1 MTEQPD
7 KARTEALIADLRK
20 VPAFA
25 DLPSDDLEWFIGRA
39 EELWAKP
46 GDPVSTEG
54 TPADTMLVLLEGEMR
69 GRREAD
75 GPDAQAYTVTA
86 PSVSGF
92 LPFSRMKT
100 IPMTARAVTPMHA
113 LALHSQHFPEM
124 LHRMPLLAQRL
135 VGVLTDR
142 VRSYTLVSQQ
152 REKLAALGKLSA
164 GLAHEL
170 NNPASAARRSAGA
183 LRDCLE
189 RLRQVGRSS
198 TIGPQDCAA
207 LAKREEEIRTA
218 LKPANFN
225 DEFERVEREEA
236 IQAWLE
242 GRHVPDA
249 WKLAPSLTEANFT
262 DAHLENFAAVAGASL
277 GPELTRFATLLEM
290 QRIADELEHSTA
302 RISDLIKAI
311 KEYSYM
317 DQAKLQELDITKSLE
332 TTLTIMH
339 HKLKRG
345 ITVLRNYAPD
355 LPKIMAFGSELNQVW
370 TNLIDNAADAMGE
383 NGKLRIRTA
392 RENDF
397 ILVEIADNGPG
408 IPADVK
414 PRIFDPFYTTKGVG
428 EGTGL
433 GLDFVYRIVTEMHG
447 QISVDSVPGDT
458 RFAVRIPIQAAQ

>member
-1 MTEQPD
+1 
-7 KARTEALIADLRK
+7 
-20 VPAFA
+20 V
-25 DLPSDDLEWFIGRA
+25 GRA
-39 EELWAKP
+39 
-46 GDPVSTEG
+46 
-54 TPADTMLVLLEGEMR
+54 
-69 GRREAD
+69 
-75 GPDAQAYTVTA
+75 
-86 PSVSGF
+86 
-92 LPFSRMKT
+92 
-100 IPMTARAVTPMHA
+100 
-113 LALHSQHFPEM
+113 
-124 LHRMPLLAQRL
+124 
-135 VGVLTDR
+135 
-142 VRSYTLVSQQ
+142 
-152 REKLAALGKLSA
+152 
-164 GLAHEL
+164 
-170 NNPASAARRSAGA
+170 
-183 LRDCLE
+183 
-189 RLRQVGRSS
+189 S
-198 TIGPQDCAA
+198 TIGPDDCAA
-207 LAKREEEIRTA
+207 LAKREEEIRAA
-218 LKPANFN
+218 LKPAQFK

-242 GRHVPDA
+242 SRNVADA

-262 DAHLENFAAVAGASL
+262 DAQLESFAAVAGASL

-317 DQAKLQELDITKSLE
+317 DQAKLQEVDITKSLE

-370 TNLIDNAADAMGE
+370 TNLIDNAADAMGD

-458 RFAVRIPIQAAQ
+458 RFAVRIPIQSAQ

>member
-1 MTEQPD
+1 MTEIPD
-7 KARTEALIADLRK
+7 KARTDVLIPALRR

-25 DLPSDDLEWFIGRA
+25 DLSDADLEWFIA
-39 EELWAKP
+39 HSEERLVQA
-46 GDPVSTEG
+46 GEVTTSEG
-54 TPADTMLVLLEGEMR
+54 SPADTMLVLLEGEIR
-69 GRREAD
+69 GRRESEAD
-75 GPDAQAYTVTA
+75 GPTYTVQA
-86 PSVSGF
+86 PAVTGF
-92 LPFSRMKT
+92 LPFSRMKVV
-100 IPMTARAVTPMHA
+100 PLTARAVGPVHA
-113 LALHSQHFPEM
+113 LAMNSKHFPEM
-124 LHRMPLLAQRL
+124 LHRMPDLAQRL

-142 VRSYTLVSQQ
+142 VRTFTVVNQE

-170 NNPASAARRSAGA
+170 NNPSAAARRSAGA

-198 TIGPQDCAA
+198 TIGPDDCAV

-218 LKPANFN
+218 LKPAQFK
-225 DEFERVEREEA
+225 DEFQRVEREEA
-236 IQAWLE
+236 IQGWLE
-242 GRHVPDA
+242 GRKVADA
-249 WKLAPSLTEANFT
+249 WKLAPLLAEANLT
-262 DAHLENFAAVAGASL
+262 DPQLESFAAAAGASL

-290 QRIADELEHSTA
+290 ERIADELEHSTT
-302 RISDLIKAI
+302 RISDLIRAI

-317 DQAKLQELDITKSLE
+317 DQAKLQEVDVTKSLE

-345 ITVLRNYAPD
+345 IAVTRNYAPD
-355 LPKIMAFGSELNQVW
+355 LPKIMAYGSELNQVW
-370 TNLIDNAADAMGE
+370 TNLIDNAADAMGD

-414 PRIFDPFYTTKGVG
+414 SRIFEPFFTTKGVG

-433 GLDFVYRIVTEMHG
+433 GLDFVYRIVTGMHG

-458 RFAVRIPIQAAQ
+458 RFAVRIPIQVPA

>member
-1 MTEQPD
+1 MTQQPD

-20 VPAFA
+20 VPAFFELA
-25 DLPSDDLEWFIGRA
+25 SEDLEWFISRA
-39 EELWAKP
+39 EERWVKP
-46 GDPVSTEG
+46 GEALAKED

-75 GPDAQAYTVTA
+75 GPDSQTYTVTA
-86 PSVSGF
+86 PAVSGF

-100 IPMTARAVTPMHA
+100 VPLTIRAVTPMHA

-124 LHRMPLLAQRL
+124 LHRMPVLAQRL

-142 VRSYTLVSQQ
+142 VRSFTLAGQQ

-170 NNPASAARRSAGA
+170 NNPAAAARRSAGA

-198 TIGPQDCAA
+198 TIGPEDCAM
-207 LAKREEEIRTA
+207 LAKREEEIRAA
-218 LKPANFN
+218 LKPAQFK
-225 DEFERVEREEA
+225 DEFARVEREEA
-236 IQAWLE
+236 IQSWLE
-242 GRHVPDA
+242 GHNVADA
-249 WKLAPSLTEANFT
+249 WKLAPLLMEANFT
-262 DAHLENFAAVAGASL
+262 DAQLETFAAVAGASL

-317 DQAKLQELDITKSLE
+317 DQAKLQEVDITKSLE

-345 ITVLRNYAPD
+345 ISVMRNYAPD
-355 LPKIMAFGSELNQVW
+355 LPKIMAYGSELNQVW
-370 TNLIDNAADAMGE
+370 TNLIDNAADAMGD

-408 IPADVK
+408 IPPDVK
-414 PRIFDPFYTTKGVG
+414 PRIFDPFFTTKGVG

-433 GLDFVYRIVTEMHG
+433 GLDFVHRIVTEMHG

>member
-1 MTEQPD
+1 MTDMPD
-7 KARTEALIADLRK
+7 TARTEALVNDLRK

-25 DLPSDDLEWFIGRA
+25 DLSTDDLQWFITHA
-39 EELWAKP
+39 EELLVQA
-46 GDPVSTEG
+46 GEVITREG
-54 TPADTMLVLLEGEMR
+54 SPADTMLVLLEGEIR
-69 GRREAD
+69 GRRESEAD
-75 GPDAQAYTVTA
+75 GPTYSVQAPAVT
-86 PSVSGF
+86 GF
-92 LPFSRMKT
+92 LPFSRMKIVPLT
-100 IPMTARAVTPMHA
+100 TRGVRPVRA
-113 LALHSQHFPEM
+113 LAMNSKHFPEM
-124 LHRMPLLAQRL
+124 LHRMPDLAQRL

-142 VRSYTLVSQQ
+142 VRSFTVVSQE

-170 NNPASAARRSAGA
+170 NNPSAAARRSAGA

-198 TIGPQDCAA
+198 TIGPDDCAV
-207 LAKREEEIRTA
+207 LAKREEEIRAA
-218 LKPANFN
+218 LKAPQFK

-236 IQAWLE
+236 IQGWLE
-242 GRHVPDA
+242 GRKVADA
-249 WKLAPSLTEANFT
+249 WKLAPLLAEANLT
-262 DAHLENFAAVAGASL
+262 DPQLESFVAAAGASL

-290 QRIADELEHSTA
+290 ERIADELEHSTA

-317 DQAKLQELDITKSLE
+317 DQARLQEVDITKSLE

-345 ITVLRNYAPD
+345 IAVIRNYAPD
-355 LPKIMAFGSELNQVW
+355 LPKIMAYGSELNQVW
-370 TNLIDNAADAMGE
+370 TNLIDNAADAMGD
-383 NGKLRIRTA
+383 NGSLRISTA
-392 RENDF
+392 RENDY

-408 IPADVK
+408 IPSDVK
-414 PRIFDPFYTTKGVG
+414 SRIFEPFFTTKGVG

-433 GLDFVYRIVTEMHG
+433 GLDFVYRIVTGMHG

-458 RFAVRIPIQAAQ
+458 RFAVRIPIQVPA